1 MYSISR
7 PKIYLSFQIKKLTL
21 KVKVWRESI
30 FYKIGFVNSQLVR
43 HTVFCCMKL
52 EVAIK
57 KTRWNQLCS
66 RYFFPLL
73 AACEALLYT
82 LDTKSPISTF
92 YFLFWH
98 FLG

>member
-1 MYSISR
+1 MYTYSISR

-57 KTRWNQLCS
+57 KPDEIS
-66 RYFFPLL
+66 SAVVIFFPIGSLWGI
-73 AACEALLYT
+73 T
-82 LDTKSPISTF
+82 V
-92 YFLFWH
+92 
-98 FLG
+98 